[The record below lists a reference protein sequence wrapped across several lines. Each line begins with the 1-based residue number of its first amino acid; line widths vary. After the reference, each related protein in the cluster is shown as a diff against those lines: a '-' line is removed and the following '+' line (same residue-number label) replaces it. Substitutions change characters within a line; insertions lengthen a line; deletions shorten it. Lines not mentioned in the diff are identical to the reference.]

1 MRNGRGS
8 SEASDD
14 IPAHALRRSRPAP
27 LPSGATLCLCTAEE
41 ISACIYEE
49 PATLMTVVTR
59 FAPSPTGMLHIGGAR
74 TALFNYLFARRHGGR
89 FLLRIEDTDK
99 ARSTEEATAAILEG
113 MAWLGLGAD
122 EPPLMQSTRDARHAE
137 VANEMLARGTAFKCY
152 ATPEELQARRDLGEE
167 KRQAAKAGSL
177 SEAERAALL
186 DEANA
191 LLAPYRSPWRDG
203 APAPSPDAPFT
214 VRLRAP
220 DDGERVVEDAVQGS
234 VKIQASEIDDLI
246 MLRADGSP
254 TYMLA
259 VVVDDHDMNI
269 THVIRGDDHLRNTF
283 RQIPIYEAMGWPI
296 PNFAHVSMIH
306 GNDGAKL
313 SKRHGALSTLAYRE
327 MGYLPE
333 ALNAYLLR
341 LGWSHGDQEIFT
353 REEAVAAFDLDG
365 IGKAPARL
373 DLEKLGQIN
382 SHFMRMADDDRLLR
396 LLRPILE
403 SESPLSDA
411 ELTRIKRAL
420 PHLKD
425 RGTTLAELASAFA
438 FLKVNRPLDLNKNAR
453 KALSAE
459 GLDRLAGLRDELRL
473 VSQWTSDRISETITS
488 YCATK
493 DLSMGQV
500 GQPLRA
506 ALTGGLPAPDIAPV
520 LEWLGQEEALG
531 RIDDQLAQADQ

>member
-1 MRNGRGS
+1 MFVQ
-8 SEASDD
+8 
-14 IPAHALRRSRPAP
+14 RRSDFDPHFD
-27 LPSGATLCLCTAEE
+27 
-41 ISACIYEE
+41 EE

-99 ARSTEEATAAILEG
+99 ARSTKAASAAILEG
-113 MAWLGLGAD
+113 MTWLGLEAD
-122 EPPLMQSTRDARHAE
+122 EPPLMQSSRDARHAQ
-137 VANEMLARGTAFKCY
+137 VANEMLARGAAFKCY
-152 ATPEELQARRDLGEE
+152 ATQEELLARRELGEA
-167 KRQAAKAGSL
+167 KREAARAGNL
-177 SEAERAALL
+177 TDAERLALL
-186 DEANA
+186 DEANG
-191 LLAPYRSPWRDG
+191 LLAPFRSPWRDG
-203 APAPSPDAPFT
+203 APAPAPDAPFT

-220 DDGERVVEDAVQGS
+220 DEGERSVEDAVQGS
-234 VKIQASEIDDLI
+234 VKIQAAEIDDLI

-259 VVVDDHDMNI
+259 VVVDDHDMHI

-283 RQIPIYEAMGWPI
+283 RQVPIYEAMSWPV
-296 PNFAHVSMIH
+296 PQFAHVSMIH

-333 ALNAYLLR
+333 ALTAYLLR

-353 REEAVAAFDLDG
+353 RQEAIAAFDLEG

-373 DLEKLGQIN
+373 DLDKLGQVN
-382 SHFMRMADDDRLLR
+382 SHFMRQADNERLLR

-403 SESPLSDA
+403 PEAPLDEA
-411 ELTRIKRAL
+411 VLARVGRAL
-420 PHLKD
+420 PFLKD
-425 RGTTLAELASAFA
+425 RGNTLPELASALA
-438 FLKVNRPLDLNKNAR
+438 FLTVERPLDLNKNAR

-459 GLDRLAGLRDELRL
+459 GLDRLAGLRDELGRI
-473 VSQWTSDRISETITS
+473 SQWTSDRISETIAS
-488 YCATK
+488 YCATQ

-520 LEWLGQEEALG
+520 LDWLGQDEALA
-531 RIDDQLAQADQ
+531 RIDDQLAGSGR